1 VIYKKLPSH
10 CHPGRNLKKILGGVL
25 HFISGINVEPSNPFD
40 MQVCWNLLHDLNLP
54 KSERKYYP
62 TCAGDERE
70 YASYNILVGREEGEA
85 CMLLPIS
92 SEAWHAG
99 VSLHKGVGDLNKF
112 TFGVALI
119 ATENSGYTDWQYK
132 FLHTFFPPVMQ
143 EQGFSADWIPGHD
156 QVRYAATQAGF
167 KDKNN
172 NTPKPKKDP
181 SGKPDGTGGNFDWER
196 FRGGLIHASGTVTA
210 VSG

>member
-1 VIYKKLPSH
+1 MIYKRLPSH
-10 CHPGRNLKKILGGVL
+10 CHPGRNLKEIYGGVL

-40 MQVCWNLLHDLNLP
+40 MQVVFNLLHDLNLP

-62 TCAGDERE
+62 TCTGEERD

-85 CMLLPIS
+85 WMLLPIS

-99 VSLHKGVGDLNKF
+99 ISLHNGVRDLNKV

-119 ATENSGYTDWQYK
+119 ATENSGYTDWQYN
-132 FLHTFFPPVMQ
+132 FLHTFFPPVML
-143 EQGFSADWIPGHD
+143 EHKFTVDWIPGHD
-156 QVRYAATQAGF
+156 MVRRAAIQAGF

-172 NTPKPKKDP
+172 KTPKA
-181 SGKPDGTGGNFDWER
+181 KPDPGENFEWAR
-196 FRGGLIHASGTVTA
+196 FRGALNAERTA
-210 VSG
+210 ATG